1 MNRIKEHL
9 DECLKEVKI
18 DDELYGEI
26 LNKIEAEDRE
36 EAAYNGKTAGTG
48 QRKKDAKRKYYR
60 RIGAA
65 AAVLFFCMTSV
76 TVLGA
81 AVPAVQNWIFRISPE
96 VAGFLYPIEESCEK
110 EGIRLSVVAG
120 VNDEHNAEIYFTLQ
134 DTEGKGRVSDKADLM
149 DSAGINGSTLG
160 GVEFLNYEEETQTAF
175 YVIHESGNYKS
186 RRNVF
191 RINEMMFNK
200 TIFEWFQTEINL
212 ADLAGKEPKT
222 EGLSEYDYGGGSSA
236 GMDTSILVP
245 DVMSLSLGE
254 EIDFMTISNIGMVDG
269 KLHIQTKWDRSFD
282 NHGEFWLLERG
293 KEPEEYSDSVPHN
306 NYYFRTEED
315 LENTGNG
322 YFSNHI
328 EFVYDIGAEEL
339 DDYVLWARIVKD
351 GQIVK
356 GSWQVSFSMGDM
368 EKTVL
373 EPETEVADRISIT
386 PMSIYVEGFKGNAEE
401 CEAFLK
407 MKDGSRESFFIK
419 NINGQ
424 EYGGADT
431 GKETGEWDINF
442 VTRGI
447 VETGEIEA
455 VVIDGKE
462 IPVKP

>member
-1 MNRIKEHL
+1 MNKIKEHL

-18 DDELYGEI
+18 DNELHGEI
-26 LNKIEAEDRE
+26 LNKIEEKDRG
-36 EAAYNGKTAGTG
+36 EAYDGKTAGTI
-48 QRKKDAKRKYYR
+48 QRKKDGKRKYYR

-175 YVIHESGNYKS
+175 YVIHESGNYKN

-212 ADLAGKEPKT
+212 ADLAGKEPET
-222 EGLSEYDYGGGSSA
+222 EGLSEYKYGGGE
-236 GMDTSILVP
+236 GPDTSILAP

-282 NHGEFWLLERG
+282 NHGEFWLLEKG
-293 KEPEEYSDSVPHN
+293 KEPGEYSDSVPHN

-328 EFVYDIGAEEL
+328 EFVYDVGAEEL
-339 DDYVLWARIVKD
+339 DDYVLWARLVKD

-356 GSWQVSFSMGDM
+356 GGWQVSFSMGDM

-373 EPETEVADRISIT
+373 EPETDLADRISIT
-386 PMSIYVEGFKGNAEE
+386 PMSVYVEGFKGNAEE

-407 MKDGSRESFFIK
+407 MKDGSRVSFFIK
-419 NINGQ
+419 NINGR

-431 GKETGEWDINF
+431 KKGTGEWDINF
-442 VTRGI
+442 VTRGLA
-447 VETGEIEA
+447 ETGEIEA
-455 VVIDGKE
+455 IVIDGKE